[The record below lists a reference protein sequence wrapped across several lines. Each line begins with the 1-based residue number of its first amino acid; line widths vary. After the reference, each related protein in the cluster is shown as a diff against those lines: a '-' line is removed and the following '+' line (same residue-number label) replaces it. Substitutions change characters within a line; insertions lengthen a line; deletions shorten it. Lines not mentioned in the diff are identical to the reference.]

1 MQIRTTVVL
10 ALMLAMVA
18 CKRAEQPATTSASPK
33 TSTQTAAQ
41 KPQQAQ
47 QPAAGAGV
55 GAMMP
60 AFAAVNLDG
69 TPFDLATKRDKVVL
83 LNVWATWCGPCVY
96 EIPELQKVHEKYAP
110 RGVEVIGVSVD
121 TIPAESVREFI
132 AEQKK
137 MTYPVVLDADEK
149 IADILQTS
157 VLPTSVIIDRAGKIV
172 WKKYGAIMPGDE
184 ELTKA
189 LDAAL

>member
-10 ALMLAMVA
+10 AMLLAAVA
-18 CKRAEQPATTSASPK
+18 CKRGEQPAANTTTNANPQKAQQKASP
-33 TSTQTAAQ
+33 
-41 KPQQAQ
+41 
-47 QPAAGAGV
+47 QPAAGANV
-55 GAMMP
+55 GEMMP
-60 AFAAVNLDG
+60 AYAALNLDG
-69 TPFDLATKRDKVVL
+69 SKFDLAAKRDKVVL

-96 EIPELQKVHEKYAP
+96 EIPELQLLHEKYAS

-121 TIPAESVREFI
+121 QSEAQLVREFV

-137 MTYPVVLDADEK
+137 MTYPIVHDADGR
-149 IADILQTS
+149 IADMLQTT

>member
-10 ALMLAMVA
+10 AMLLAAIA
-18 CKRAEQPATTSASPK
+18 CKRGEQPAAAKTT
-33 TSTQTAAQ
+33 TQSQ
-41 KPQQAQ
+41 RQQSQQ
-47 QPAAGAGV
+47 QPAARADV

-60 AFAAVNLDG
+60 AYAALNLDG
-69 TPFDLATKRDKVVL
+69 SKFDLASKRDKVVL

-96 EIPELQKVHEKYAP
+96 EIPELQQLHEKYAS
-110 RGVEVIGVSVD
+110 RGMEVIGVSVD
-121 TIPAESVREFI
+121 TVPAESVREFI

-137 MTYPVVLDADEK
+137 MTYPVVLDADGK
-149 IADILQTS
+149 IADMLQTS

-172 WKKYGAIMPGDE
+172 WKQYGAIMPGDE

-189 LDAAL
+189 IDAAL